1 MVKTTTEPETIE
13 TAADAAVADE
23 TAPAPPKAVG
33 LMSGGL
39 DSTLA
44 ARLLKDQGVDVV
56 GLYFNT
62 GFCTYDHRRAIG
74 RKNED
79 PRRLRNH
86 ALQAGAAAQVEIRV
100 IDVADEYLEMVKNP
114 KHGYGNAANPCI
126 DCRIFM
132 LGKAREIADQ
142 EGAEIIFTGEVL
154 GQRPMSQHM
163 DSLKLIERET
173 ELKGRLLRPLSARRL
188 SATVAEREGRV
199 DREQLLDI
207 KGRSRR
213 EQEDLADTMGIDEYP
228 QPSGGCCFLADRNF
242 GERFHDLLTEE
253 KTWGRRVGRDEI
265 MMLKV
270 GRHFRLSP
278 LVKAIVGR
286 DEGEN
291 HFLERFRAD
300 RWRLAAVSDVGP
312 VTLVTGSPD
321 DGQIMTAASLTARYG
336 DGRDR
341 ETVEVK
347 AERFGAADPGIP
359 EVPAETRMLTASPAV
374 AAEDLA
380 RLRVGI

>member
-1 MVKTTTEPETIE
+1 MTRPTTETETQE
-13 TAADAAVADE
+13 AKEPADAPV
-23 TAPAPPKAVG
+23 KAVG

-44 ARLLKDQGVDVV
+44 ARLLKEQGVDVV

-62 GFCTYDHRRAIG
+62 GFCTYDHRRAIA
-74 RKNED
+74 RRNED

-114 KHGYGNAANPCI
+114 RHGYGNAANPCI

-132 LGKAREIADQ
+132 LNKARAIADE

-173 ELKGRLLRPLSARRL
+173 DLGGRLLRPLSARRL
-188 SATVAEREGRV
+188 PATAAEREGRV
-199 DREQLLDI
+199 DRGRLLDI

-213 EQEDLADTMGIDEYP
+213 EQEQLADDLGIDEYP

-242 GERFHDLLTEE
+242 GERFHDLLSEE
-253 KTWGRRVGRDEI
+253 KKFGRRIVRDEI

-270 GRHFRLSP
+270 GRHFRLAP
-278 LVKAIVGR
+278 TVKAIVGR

-291 HFLERFRAD
+291 NFLERFRAQ
-300 RWRLAAVSDVGP
+300 RWRLAATDCVGP
-312 VTLVTGSPD
+312 VTLVTGTPEREH
-321 DGQIMTAASLTARYG
+321 IVTAAAITARYG

-341 ETVEVK
+341 ASVAVR
-347 AERFGAADPGIP
+347 AERFGPADPALPGTPQEIVAIDAAPAGEP
-359 EVPAETRMLTASPAV
+359 E
-374 AAEDLA
+374 LA
-380 RLRVGI
+380 RLRVGL

>member
-1 MVKTTTEPETIE
+1 
-13 TAADAAVADE
+13 
-23 TAPAPPKAVG
+23 
-33 LMSGGL
+33 
-39 DSTLA
+39 
-44 ARLLKDQGVDVV
+44 
-56 GLYFNT
+56 
-62 GFCTYDHRRAIG
+62 
-74 RKNED
+74 
-79 PRRLRNH
+79 
-86 ALQAGAAAQVEIRV
+86 
-100 IDVADEYLEMVKNP
+100 
-114 KHGYGNAANPCI
+114 
-126 DCRIFM
+126 
-132 LGKAREIADQ
+132 
-142 EGAEIIFTGEVL
+142 
-154 GQRPMSQHM
+154 
-163 DSLKLIERET
+163 
-173 ELKGRLLRPLSARRL
+173 
-188 SATVAEREGRV
+188 
-199 DREQLLDI
+199 
-207 KGRSRR
+207 
-213 EQEDLADTMGIDEYP
+213 
-228 QPSGGCCFLADRNF
+228 
-242 GERFHDLLTEE
+242 
-253 KTWGRRVGRDEI
+253 
-265 MMLKV
+265 V

>member
-1 MVKTTTEPETIE
+1 MEKATTEPETLD
-13 TAADAAVADE
+13 TKAAPE
-23 TAPAPPKAVG
+23 APVKAVG

-44 ARLLKDQGVDVV
+44 ARLLKEQGVDVV

-62 GFCTYDHRRAIG
+62 GFCTYDHRRAIA

-86 ALQAGAAAQVEIRV
+86 ALQAGVSAQVEIRV

-154 GQRPMSQHM
+154 GQRPMSQHL

-173 ELKGRLLRPLSARRL
+173 SLGGRLLRPLSARRL
-188 SATVAEREGRV
+188 SATKAEREGRV
-199 DREQLLDI
+199 DRERLLDI

-213 EQEDLADTMGIDEYP
+213 EQEDLADTMGIAEYP

-242 GERFHDLLTEE
+242 GERFHDLLSEE
-253 KTWGRRVGRDEI
+253 KIGGRRVVRDEI

-278 LVKAIVGR
+278 VVKAIVGR

-291 HFLERFRAD
+291 NFLERFRAD
-300 RWRLAAVSDVGP
+300 RWRLAATDCVGP
-312 VTLVTGSPD
+312 VTLVTGAPD
-321 DGQIMTAASLTARYG
+321 DAHLMTAAAITARYG

-341 ETVEVK
+341 QTVEIE
-347 AERFGAADPGIP
+347 AQRFAASDAGIP
-359 EVPAETRMLTASPAV
+359 EVPAETRLLATPPAV
-374 AAEDLA
+374 DRDLA
-380 RLRVGI
+380 GLRVGSGGL

>member
-1 MVKTTTEPETIE
+1 MTKTTTDPETIE
-13 TAADAAVADE
+13 TQAAASAA
-23 TAPAPPKAVG
+23 APAKAVG

-44 ARLLKDQGVDVV
+44 ARLLKEQGMEVV

-74 RKNED
+74 RRNED

-132 LGKAREIADQ
+132 LSKARAIADQ

-154 GQRPMSQHM
+154 GQRPMSQHL

-173 ELKGRLLRPLSARRL
+173 ALQGRLLRPLSARRL
-188 SATVAEREGRV
+188 GATAAEREGRV
-199 DREQLLDI
+199 DRERLLDI

-213 EQEDLADTMGIDEYP
+213 EQERLAGELGIDEYP

-242 GERFHDLLTEE
+242 GERFHDLLAEE

-270 GRHFRLSP
+270 ARHFRLGP
-278 LVKAIVGR
+278 TVKAIVGR

-291 HFLERFRAD
+291 HFLERFRAE
-300 RWRLAAVSDVGP
+300 RWRLTAVNDVGP

-321 DGQIMTAASLTARYG
+321 GAQIATAAAITARYG
-336 DGRDR
+336 DGRER
-341 ETVEVK
+341 ERVDVR

-359 EVPAETRMLTASPAV
+359 EVPLETRMLAAAPARDG
-374 AAEDLA
+374 DLA
-380 RLRVGI
+380 RLRVGL